1 MKHGAAQSDAGADSR
16 KLILLRHGQ
25 TTYNATGRM
34 QGQMDTDL
42 SPVGEAQAAAV
53 GGFFSAGPVVS
64 DSGVDAGADSGA
76 SVVGTGRTHPIT
88 RIVAS
93 DLKRAFDT
101 AAAVAEPLG
110 LDVDRDERLRETLLG
125 DWQGMSHTEVDVE
138 FPGQRYRWRHDPEW
152 APPGGESRVAVA
164 ERMRSVVDELI
175 VGDDAWPGNTTML
188 VAHGGSIAAL
198 TASLTQVPL
207 SHFFLFNGLRNTAW
221 VELSTSIRPDGTLGW
236 NLDAFNAELTPTPVR

>member
-1 MKHGAAQSDAGADSR
+1 MEPGQSQSALGSESR

-42 SPVGEAQAAAV
+42 SATGEAQAAAV
-53 GGFFSAGPVVS
+53 AGFFAGGPVVS

-76 SVVGTGRTHPIT
+76 STVGTGRTHAIT
-88 RIVAS
+88 RIIAS
-93 DLKRAFDT
+93 DLKRAYDT
-101 AAAVAEPLG
+101 AGAVGDLLG
-110 LDVDRDERLRETLLG
+110 LDVAKDTRLRETLLG
-125 DWQGMSHTEVDVE
+125 EWQGMSHTEVDVE
-138 FPGQRYRWRHDPEW
+138 FPGARYRWRNDPEW

-175 VGDDAWPGNTTML
+175 ATDVDWPGSTTML

-198 TASLTQVPL
+198 TASLTGVPL